1 MKNIFAALAFIAG
14 FAAAAQA
21 DPSYPNK
28 PIRIIV
34 PYGPG
39 GATDIVARVL
49 SENLKESLGQPVV
62 VENRPGGN
70 GIVAIQEVAR
80 ARPDG
85 YTLLIGNVTTQ
96 MINPLIEGSK
106 MPVDPFKVLTPV
118 ARLVEIPAI
127 LVATK
132 VNFPPNTVAE
142 LVDYA
147 KARPGELNY
156 NSSGYLAYSHID
168 LLMLQKKTG
177 TKMTL
182 IPLKAGAG
190 GGQIDL
196 MNGDVHV
203 ALQNAATVTPIV
215 QSGKLKALAVTSAT
229 RLAELPDVPTMQ
241 EAGFGDIGTNAWQA
255 LYAPADTP
263 DDVLETVHQ
272 SVMKALSDEKA
283 QAQFTKLQF
292 TIVPTKTLPEAKT
305 WMQGEIARWTPV
317 VQDSVAM
324 AEKP

>member
-1 MKNIFAALAFIAG
+1 MKNVFAALAFIAG

-49 SENLKESLGQPVV
+49 SENLKETLGQPVV

-215 QSGKLKALAVTSAT
+215 QSGKLKALAVTSAK
-229 RLAELPDVPTMQ
+229 RLGELPDVPTMQ

-263 DDVLETVHQ
+263 NDVLEKVHR

-292 TIVPTKTLPEAKT
+292 TIVPTKTLSDAKT
-305 WMQGEIARWTPV
+305 WMQGEITRWTPV
-317 VQDSVAM
+317 VQDSVEM

>member
-1 MKNIFAALAFIAG
+1 MKNVFAALAFIAG

-142 LVDYA
+142 LVEYA
-147 KARPGELNY
+147 KVRPGELNY

-229 RLAELPDVPTMQ
+229 RLAELPDVPTMR

-263 DDVLETVHQ
+263 NDVLETVHR
-272 SVMKALSDEKA
+272 SVLKALSDEKA

-292 TIVPTKTLPEAKT
+292 TIVPTKTLSDAKT
-305 WMQGEIARWTPV
+305 WMQDEIARWTPV

>member
-1 MKNIFAALAFIAG
+1 MKNISAALAFIAG

-142 LVDYA
+142 LVEYA

-229 RLAELPDVPTMQ
+229 RLSELPDVPTMQ

-263 DDVLETVHQ
+263 NDVLETVHQ

>member
-1 MKNIFAALAFIAG
+1 MKSMIAAFALIAG
-14 FAAAAQA
+14 LTAAAQA
-21 DPSYPNK
+21 DPSFPDK
-28 PIRIIV
+28 PIRIVV

-49 SENLKESLGQPVV
+49 SEKLKENLGQPVV

-70 GIVAIQEVAR
+70 GVVAIQEVAR
-80 ARPDG
+80 SRPDG

-106 MPVDPFKVLTPV
+106 MPVDPFKVLAPV
-118 ARLVEIPAI
+118 ARLVEIPGVF
-127 LVATK
+127 VATK

-142 LVDYA
+142 LVEYA
-147 KARPGELNY
+147 KARPSELNY

-203 ALQNAATVTPIV
+203 ALQNAATVTRIV
-215 QSGKLKALAVTSAT
+215 QSGQLKALAVTSPT
-229 RLAELPDVPTMQ
+229 RLAELPDVPTMR

-255 LYAPADTP
+255 LYAPAETP
-263 DDVLETVHQ
+263 NDVLEKIHQ
-272 SVMKALSDEKA
+272 SVMAAFSDEKV
-283 QAQFTKLQF
+283 QAQFAKLQF
-292 TIVPTKTLPEAKT
+292 VLVPTKSLSEAKT
-305 WMQGEIARWTPV
+305 WMQDEIGRWTPIV
-317 VQDSVAM
+317 KDSVAM

>member
-142 LVDYA
+142 LVEYA

-263 DDVLETVHQ
+263 NDVLETVHL

>member
-142 LVDYA
+142 LVEYA

-263 DDVLETVHQ
+263 NDVLETVHQ

>member
-263 DDVLETVHQ
+263 NDVLETVHQ

>member
-142 LVDYA
+142 LVEYA

-229 RLAELPDVPTMQ
+229 RLSELPDVPTMQ

-263 DDVLETVHQ
+263 NDVLETVHQ

>member
-1 MKNIFAALAFIAG
+1 
-14 FAAAAQA
+14 
-21 DPSYPNK
+21 
-28 PIRIIV
+28 
-34 PYGPG
+34 
-39 GATDIVARVL
+39 
-49 SENLKESLGQPVV
+49 
-62 VENRPGGN
+62 
-70 GIVAIQEVAR
+70 
-80 ARPDG
+80 
-85 YTLLIGNVTTQ
+85 
-96 MINPLIEGSK
+96 
-106 MPVDPFKVLTPV
+106 
-118 ARLVEIPAI
+118 
-127 LVATK
+127 
-132 VNFPPNTVAE
+132 
-142 LVDYA
+142 
-147 KARPGELNY
+147 
-156 NSSGYLAYSHID
+156 
-168 LLMLQKKTG
+168 MLQKKTG

-229 RLAELPDVPTMQ
+229 RLAELPEVPTMQ

-263 DDVLETVHQ
+263 NDVLEKVHR

-292 TIVPTKTLPEAKT
+292 TIVPTKTLSDAKT
-305 WMQGEIARWTPV
+305 WMQGEITRWTPV

>member
-1 MKNIFAALAFIAG
+1 MKNVFAALALIAG

-80 ARPDG
+80 AKPDG

-147 KARPGELNY
+147 KSRPGELNY

-263 DDVLETVHQ
+263 NDVLETVHK
-272 SVMKALSDEKA
+272 SVTKALSDEKA

-292 TIVPTKTLPEAKT
+292 TIVPTKTLSDAKT
-305 WMQGEIARWTPV
+305 WMQDEIARWTPI

>member
-80 ARPDG
+80 AKPDG

-142 LVDYA
+142 LAEYA

-263 DDVLETVHQ
+263 NDVLETVHQ

>member
-1 MKNIFAALAFIAG
+1 MKNVFAALAFIAG

-49 SENLKESLGQPVV
+49 SENLKETLGQPVV

-229 RLAELPDVPTMQ
+229 RLAELPEVPTMQ

-263 DDVLETVHQ
+263 NDVLEKVHR

-292 TIVPTKTLPEAKT
+292 TIVPTKTLSDAKT
-305 WMQGEIARWTPV
+305 WMQGEITRWTPV

>member
-263 DDVLETVHQ
+263 NDVLETVHL

>member
-1 MKNIFAALAFIAG
+1 MKNVFAALALIAG

-49 SENLKESLGQPVV
+49 SENLKETLGQPVV

-142 LVDYA
+142 LVEYA
-147 KARPGELNY
+147 KLRPGELNY

-263 DDVLETVHQ
+263 NDVLETVHR
-272 SVMKALSDEKA
+272 SVLKALSDEKA

-292 TIVPTKTLPEAKT
+292 TIVPTKTLADAKT
-305 WMQGEIARWTPV
+305 WMQDEIARWTPV